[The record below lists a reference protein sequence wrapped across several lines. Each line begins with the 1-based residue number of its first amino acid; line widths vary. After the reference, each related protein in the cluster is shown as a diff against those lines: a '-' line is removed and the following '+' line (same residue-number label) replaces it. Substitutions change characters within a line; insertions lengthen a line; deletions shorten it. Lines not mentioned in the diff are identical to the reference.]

1 MNSASAPAQSQ
12 SLALPVSSAQ
22 VRTLLTNLDT
32 VIDMQKLTDQTRFLD
47 AGADSLDFFNIIAA
61 IQDAGQI
68 TIPDNDLEQV
78 GTIEKLVEYLN
89 TKLP

>member
-1 MNSASAPAQSQ
+1 MSSAAAGQAPR
-12 SLALPVSSAQ
+12 LARPVSSAQ
-22 VRTLLTNLDT
+22 VRALLVSLDS

-68 TIPDNDLEQV
+68 TIPDNELEQV
-78 GTIEKLVEYLN
+78 GTIEKLVQYLN
-89 TKLP
+89 AKLP